1 MADTDVCQGTNWEEK
16 NESQAGKLVT
26 NVKQNLEYFVKN
38 SEISH
43 VVYSIVCKQLSFFEA
58 FKKCYREC
66 ADRLLASATQYL
78 TAYIMRKK
86 NWIRFQA

>member
-58 FKKCYREC
+58 LKKCYREC
-66 ADRLLASATQYL
+66 ADRLSALATQYL
-78 TAYIMRKK
+78 TACNSDTHSDVK
-86 NWIRFQA
+86 

>member
-16 NESQAGKLVT
+16 NKSQAGKLVT

-43 VVYSIVCKQLSFFEA
+43 VVYT
-58 FKKCYREC
+58 
-66 ADRLLASATQYL
+66 LLFVNNFPSLRHSKSAIENVQ
-78 TAYIMRKK
+78 ID
-86 NWIRFQA
+86 F